1 MYMLLDKHIN
11 FKVKDQEKLT
21 MSNVHVPRPGSS
33 TPRYLSSR
41 AMFFKV

>member
-1 MYMLLDKHIN
+1 MHSDKNIYL
-11 FKVKDQEKLT
+11 KVKDLEKLT
-21 MSNVHVPRPGSS
+21 VSDVHVPRPSSS